1 MTSPQTPPERPLA
14 GLRVVVTRPA
24 HQAGPLCRLIEQ
36 AGGQAEPFPV
46 LAIAPPADPAAARA
60 LVERLESFDLAVF
73 VSANAAEHG
82 MALLAACGR
91 TLGSLRVLAVGEGTA
106 AALRARGV
114 VDILC
119 PQGDYSSEGLLGL
132 EALGEAAVHGRRV
145 LIFRGEGGR
154 ALLGDTLCA
163 RGAEVHYAEVY
174 RRVRPAVQDTPWDRA
189 GPDIAVV
196 TSGEGL
202 RNLFAMM
209 GGAARGRLL
218 DTPLLV
224 VGERMAAL
232 ARELGFR
239 RPPLVAGRAS
249 DAALL
254 AALQSWRSGERG
266 NDFSCGQ
273 ED

>member
-1 MTSPQTPPERPLA
+1 MSSPLTSPERPLT

-36 AGGQAEPFPV
+36 AGGKAEPFPV
-46 LAIAPPADPAAARA
+46 LEIAAPVNPEAARA
-60 LVERLESFDLAVF
+60 LVERLDRFDFAVF
-73 VSANAAEHG
+73 VSANAVEQG
-82 MALLAACGR
+82 MLLLAACGR
-91 TLGSLRVLAVGEGTA
+91 TFGSLRVLAVGEGTA
-106 AALRARGV
+106 SALRAHGV
-114 VDILC
+114 ADILC
-119 PQGDYSSEGLLGL
+119 PEVDFSSEGLLGL
-132 EALGEAAVHGRRV
+132 KALSEAAVRGRRV

-154 ALLGDTLCA
+154 ALLGDTLSA

-174 RRVRPAVQDTPWDRA
+174 RRVRPQVRETPWDRVA
-189 GPDIAVV
+189 PDAALV

-209 GGAARGRLL
+209 SGTARGRLL
-218 DTPLLV
+218 DTPLVV

-239 RPPLVAGRAS
+239 RASVVARRAS
-249 DAALL
+249 DADLL
-254 AALQSWRSGERG
+254 AALRSWRRG
-266 NDFSCGQ
+266 NDSTCGQ